1 MNFYKFLLQE
11 EADFKGRL
19 LSDIWNFT
27 DDEIER
33 HHDFIQLIFP
43 LDKPSRAVFHGY
55 YLNDKNVIEQI
66 RNDQS
71 VKDNIIKSKEWF
83 LDFLDINNR
92 WKNYTDHNQ
101 LRITRIIEC
110 LRLLVSNEEADNFY
124 KTVISMLGTDSKV
137 NNKTLEFWSTA

>member
-27 DDEIER
+27 DDEIEL
-33 HHDFIQLIFP
+33 HHNFIQLIFP

-83 LDFLDINNR
+83 LDFLDRNNR
-92 WKNYTDHNQ
+92 WKNYSDHNQ